1 MPAVGITLGIF
12 DLFAY
17 AVPGSLYL
25 GLFTYV
31 AVRAGWIE
39 QAWLRDGNTTLL
51 LVGAALA
58 SYLLGHVAYALGR
71 LTRRI
76 PRSRDTKADPREEFL
91 RRVPAARGRPFV
103 DADRPTLLAAIQI
116 QHPEAAVEVVRLR
129 AAGLMLSNAAPVLVL
144 GALVALVEV
153 FTGDPLPAA
162 GAGVLL
168 ILSATASVLQAD
180 RLHLWANFKTLEVA
194 FWMEGIDE
202 AVSPPATS

>member
-1 MPAVGITLGIF
+1 VGITLGIF

-39 QAWLRDGNTTLL
+39 STWLHDGNTTLL
-51 LVGAALA
+51 LVSAALA

-76 PRSRDTKADPREEFL
+76 PRSRDTDPREEFV
-91 RRVPAARGRPFV
+91 RRVPAARERPFV
-103 DADRPTLLAAIQI
+103 DVDRATLLAVIQI
-116 QHPEAAVEVVRLR
+116 RHPEAAVEVVRLR
-129 AAGLMLSNAAPVLVL
+129 AAALMLSNAAPAFAV

-162 GAGVLL
+162 GAGVLFVL
-168 ILSATASVLQAD
+168 AAVAAVLQGD
-180 RLHLWANFKTLEVA
+180 RMHQWANLKTLEVA
-194 FWMEGIDE
+194 FWIEGVDD
-202 AVSPPATS
+202 AVSPPA